1 MKTANFT
8 NKIILLKCQ
17 IGKWLIFNL
26 LIYKTITVTL
36 WHKDFPYQ
44 IGFGTECMP

>member
-36 WHKDFPYQ
+36 
-44 IGFGTECMP
+44 